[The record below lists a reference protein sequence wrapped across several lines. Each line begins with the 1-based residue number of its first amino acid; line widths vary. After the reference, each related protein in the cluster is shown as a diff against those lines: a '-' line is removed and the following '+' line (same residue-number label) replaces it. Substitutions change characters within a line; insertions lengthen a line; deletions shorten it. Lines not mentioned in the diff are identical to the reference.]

1 MIDKDLIDLLSPTIG
16 AAKASDVITGA
27 LRRRGVSG
35 FFTRD
40 QALAML
46 EDVAA
51 TQGIVGISARFA
63 KVKVSLLPE

>member
-16 AAKASDVITGA
+16 TAKANDVIAGV

-35 FFTRD
+35 SFTRD
-40 QALAML
+40 QALALL